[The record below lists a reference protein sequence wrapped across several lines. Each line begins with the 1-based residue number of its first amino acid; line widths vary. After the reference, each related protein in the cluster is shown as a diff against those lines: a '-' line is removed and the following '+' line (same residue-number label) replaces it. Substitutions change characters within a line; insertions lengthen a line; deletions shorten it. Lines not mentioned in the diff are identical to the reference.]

1 MNSEK
6 YQYKCQPVD
15 LNLINEYMFH
25 NKWKRATCLF
35 VQQHEARARPP
46 GFKARCPRIST
57 QGVGMGRKTTLSRK
71 KMFRNKKS
79 N

>member
-25 NKWKRATCLF
+25 NKWKRASCLLGHP
-35 VQQHEARARPP
+35 VSKP
-46 GFKARCPRIST
+46 GAHVFPLKEWEW
-57 QGVGMGRKTTLSRK
+57 GEKLLFRKK